1 MTELTK
7 AYGYLRV
14 SSDGQVKYWNGIN
27 GQRWA
32 IEQFADRKWYYV
44 EDYFIDDWVSGKLAS
59 RKWLNEM
66 LQALKTANRNPAKP
80 KIKHVIVDDIDRI
93 ARDIWVWVAKKA
105 EIEATGATIISLK
118 QTLEDTP
125 ESRLQATITMAT
137 KQYER
142 ENNWRRVRSRQEQR
156 LRDWYWCFQ
165 LPVWYKFVKAPT
177 WWWMVVVPDEPNFTY
192 ISDWLKL
199 LANWTLP
206 TQAALIK
213 YLNERWAKT
222 HSWWKIND
230 KFMSR
235 IINKWN
241 LPLYAGYV
249 NFPKWWVDMVKWK
262 HKAAITESEFH
273 KIATKFK
280 MRDFFKEYS
289 PSDISETL
297 PLRYILHCWCCWW
310 VLSWS
315 VSKWN
320 WWQYFYYYC
329 INKKCECYRKSTMYT
344 KIHSDVENFL
354 GDLQLDENC
363 LNSIKIVVDAFSKD
377 RWALKANQKKEIE
390 KRIKNID
397 LEMER
402 LLEKITN
409 TNSDFIAKKLE
420 EKMVSLEDEKTKLKW
435 ELTDYDNTTVNCY
448 EDNFNILKAVIQSP
462 LKIWKQSDTELK
474 KLLLN
479 GIFNWTLCYSRGVG
493 ARTKE
498 TPVIYAKK
506 DELERILNEF
516 QKTGERTTETS
527 ILEPI
532 KKNKSI
538 SLG

>member
-1 MTELTK
+1 MKELIK

-27 GQRWA
+27 WQRWA
-32 IEQFADRKWYYV
+32 IEQFADLEWYYV
-44 EDYFIDDWVSGKLAS
+44 EHFYVDDGVSGKLSS
-59 RKWLNEM
+59 RKGLNEM
-66 LQALKTANRNPAKP
+66 LKDLKTANRNPANP

-93 ARDIWVWVAKKA
+93 ARDIGVWITKKA
-105 EIEATGATIISLK
+105 EIEATWATIISLK
-118 QTLEDTP
+118 QMLDDTP

-165 LPVWYKFVKAPT
+165 LPVWYKFEKATT
-177 WWWMVVVPDEPNFTY
+177 WWWRIVVPDEPYFSF

-213 YLNERWAKT
+213 YLNMRWTKT
-222 HSWWKIND
+222 HVWWKIND

-235 IINKWN
+235 IINKWS

-249 NFPKWWVDMVKWK
+249 NFPKWWIDMVKWK

-280 MRDFFKEYS
+280 MREFFKEYS
-289 PSDISETL
+289 ASDISETL
-297 PLRYILHCWCCWW
+297 PLRYILRCWCCWH

-320 WWQYFYYYC
+320 WGKYFYYYC
-329 INKKCECYRKSTMYT
+329 INKECECYRKSTVYT
-344 KIHSDVENFL
+344 KIHSDIESFL
-354 GDLQLDENC
+354 WDLQLDENC

-377 RWALKANQKKEIE
+377 KWAIKANQIKEKE
-390 KRIKNID
+390 KRIKDID
-397 LEMER
+397 LEMGR

-409 TNSDFIAKKLE
+409 TNSDFIAQKLE
-420 EKMVSLEDEKTKLKW
+420 ERMLSLEEEKNNLKW
-435 ELTDYDNTTVNCY
+435 EVSNYDNTSENCY
-448 EDNFNILKAVIQSP
+448 ENNFDTLKAIIQNP

-479 GIFNWTLCYSRGVG
+479 GIFNWTLCYSRWVG

-498 TPVIYAKK
+498 TPVIYAQK
-506 DELERILNEF
+506 DELEHILNDIN
-516 QKTGERTTETS
+516 KSGERTTETS